1 MPQNKSSFSNIELL
15 DKLKEFKLK
24 TNIYREDYYAASDG
38 VRLAYYSF
46 YKNRKQPGIIVFHGG
61 GAHATAG
68 YQFLAEQL
76 FSKNGYNVYLFDL
89 RGHGKSEG
97 KRGDAPQVDRVY
109 QDIKEIIAHVRA
121 VTDGRVYV
129 IAHSSASGMLLNY
142 FSWLEKNRD
151 AAGDASGYIFISPEF
166 GYKSKTA
173 RKGRTEF
180 ARIKLWVFVMAGM
193 TNGRIG
199 GNWYAVYFN
208 YPPEVLAS
216 DPLLIDRITRNIAVA
231 QTPDEPEKQFAGI
244 RRPFAIFIGSND
256 ELLDPGK
263 VTAYADYPP
272 LPIRQKSTA
281 KILDGAGHL
290 SAIWRSSDA
299 VGAIIDHWRRDNPK

>member
-1 MPQNKSSFSNIELL
+1 MPQNTSSFSNTELL
-15 DKLKEFKLK
+15 DKMKEFKRK
-24 TNIYREDYYAASDG
+24 TKIYGEEYLAASDG

-46 YKNRKQPGIIVFHGG
+46 TKNRKRPGIIVFHGG

-68 YQFLAEQL
+68 YQFLAERL

-97 KRGDAPQVDRVY
+97 KRGDTPYVNRVY

-121 VTDGRVYV
+121 LTDGRVYV
-129 IAHSSASGMLLNY
+129 IGHSSASGMLLNY
-142 FSWLEKNRD
+142 YSWLEKNSD
-151 AAGDASGYIFISPEF
+151 MTSDASGYIFISPEF
-166 GYKSKTA
+166 GYRSKTA
-173 RKGRTEF
+173 RKGRREF
-180 ARIKLWVFVMAGM
+180 ARVKRWIFVVAGM
-193 TNGRIG
+193 TGGRIG

-216 DPLLIDRITRNIAVA
+216 DPLLIDRITRNMSVA
-231 QTPDEPEKQFAGI
+231 QTPDEPAKQFAGI

-256 ELLDPGK
+256 ELMDPEK
-263 VTAYADYPP
+263 VIAYAAYSS

-281 KILDGAGHL
+281 RILNGAGHL

-299 VGAIIDHWRRDNPK
+299 VGALVDRWERENQK